1 MIFENMRSTIT
12 ALVCTTG
19 PGLGLGCIDDDSGNA
34 DESSEDGDGDTGH
47 GDGDDDHLGEP
58 LDHAAYCP
66 DVEAPLLQPFIP
78 ARFGQLGPCGD
89 LLLSIDPFGS
99 DDHALFPVDG
109 EPERLPRI
117 WHRLS
122 PRGRV
127 LLSYNFSDAI
137 LTVRELGQAEEQT
150 FMLLTQY
157 ASPSG
162 FVISEFAPGARV
174 WICDDN
180 TLDLIVDGER
190 TTLATNVDCA
200 TVATSKMHSQLVFA
214 TLEHEVIWVDTD
226 AGTITPTSLAGFE
239 YAESDAIGSR
249 KDMLELSES
258 GSYVIHTIQE
268 VFDNDGAPMP
278 YPIDESLF
286 DLVHDRM
293 LINPSLGF
301 YYLQAAVF
309 GAPLFAVVGNELF
322 GIRDGQMTSITA
334 DIKPYAWPSAARD
347 GSVVLIESDG
357 TVVRY
362 SGEQFDTR
370 EVEVPAEPQHQN
382 VVLSPDGQAGVIAGQ
397 TVLCATPACERK
409 LDSLRQFSLA
419 GPGPQLLSPSYW
431 RTVHVFDDGSVL
443 ADGSLVD
450 GPFAEEVPLP
460 DPKLLLIGS
469 DGQVRA
475 EWVHIPELS
484 PTNAVL
490 LADGR
495 VVVGLAGWEVASELL
510 TVDPVALTITKI
522 AEFEPFVSG
531 IQWLGVDGLGERI
544 AVVLSATAGLAW
556 GEVP

>member
-1 MIFENMRSTIT
+1 MQLEKVRLTIT
-12 ALVCTTG
+12 ALVCATG
-19 PGLGLGCIDDDSGNA
+19 PSLGLGCIDDDSGNT
-34 DESSEDGDGDTGH
+34 DESSEGDGDGDTG
-47 GDGDDDHLGEP
+47 DHLGEP

-99 DDHALFPVDG
+99 DDHAVFPVDG
-109 EPERLPRI
+109 EPEQLPPI

-127 LLSYNFSDAI
+127 LLSYNFFDAI

-157 ASPSG
+157 ESPSG

-180 TLDLIVDGER
+180 TLDLNVDGER
-190 TTLATNVDCA
+190 TTLATDVNCA

-249 KDMLELSES
+249 KDILELSES
-258 GSYVIHTIQE
+258 GSYVIHTTQE
-268 VFDNDGAPMP
+268 MFDNDGYPMP

-286 DLVHDRM
+286 DLVHDTM
-293 LINPSLGF
+293 LINPPLSF

-309 GAPLFAVVGNELF
+309 GAPLFAVVDGELF
-322 GIRDGQMTSITA
+322 GIRDGEMTSITT
-334 DIKPYAWPSAARD
+334 DIESYTWPIAARD

-357 TVVRY
+357 MVVRY
-362 SGEQFDTR
+362 GGEQFDIR
-370 EVEVPAEPQHQN
+370 EVEVPAEPEHPDL
-382 VVLSPDGQAGVIAGQ
+382 VLSPDGQAGAVTGP
-397 TVLCATPACERK
+397 TLLCATPACERK
-409 LDSLRQFSLA
+409 LESLRQFSPA
-419 GPGPQLLSPSYW
+419 GPGPQLLSASYW
-431 RTVHVFDDGSVL
+431 QTVHVFDDGSVL

-450 GPFAEEVPLP
+450 GPFAEEVALP
-460 DPKLLLIGS
+460 DPKLLLIGI

-475 EWVHIPELS
+475 EWAHIPELS

-495 VVVGLAGWEVASELL
+495 VVVGLKGWMVASELL
-510 TVDPVALTITKI
+510 TVDPDARTITKI
-522 AEFEPFVSG
+522 AEFEPFVDG
-531 IQWLGVDGLGERI
+531 IEWLWVDGLGERI
-544 AVVLSATAGLAW
+544 AVVLSATGGLSW